1 MTGSPPS
8 IPLPTGDIS
17 LFDAMKEECKGV
29 FPDDVYK
36 ALFEEGEE
44 KFKMY
49 LHAFQSLFLSFP
61 ELWGNFS
68 LSMMA
73 SAYHMGESKRAM
85 VKVDPI
91 KEGTLIH

>member
-1 MTGSPPS
+1 MSDSTPP
-8 IPLPTGDIS
+8 IPVPTGGVS

-29 FPDDVYK
+29 FPDDVHK
-36 ALFEEGEE
+36 ALFGEGEDQ
-44 KFKMY
+44 FKVY

-73 SAYHMGESKRAM
+73 SAYHMGEGKRAM